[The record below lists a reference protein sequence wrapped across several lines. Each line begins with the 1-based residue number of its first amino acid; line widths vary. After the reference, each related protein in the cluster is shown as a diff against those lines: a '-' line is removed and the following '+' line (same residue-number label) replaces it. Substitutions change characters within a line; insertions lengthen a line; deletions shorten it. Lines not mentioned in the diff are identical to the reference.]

1 MFVFG
6 LLISIKLYV
15 DHDYDMSQIPNLRSS
30 LFEPTLNFR
39 PELKSKVPIIRLD
52 EEKQDSKGFEA
63 QLELEGEEERKSSE
77 KKTSEEKNLDRQSSL
92 SKLLKDF

>member
-1 MFVFG
+1 
-6 LLISIKLYV
+6 
-15 DHDYDMSQIPNLRSS
+15 MSQIPNLRSS

-52 EEKQDSKGFEA
+52 EEKPNENAFEA

-77 KKTSEEKNLDRQSSL
+77 NKTLDEKNLDRQSSL